1 MLLLLFGGIAAGSLG
16 GLLGIGGGILIM
28 PILRF
33 VMGLDPAYAAGTCIV
48 AVFFTTLSG
57 SLKHFRLGHIDFQSI
72 LPVIISG
79 ILSTLVFS
87 FLFFY
92 VSKKGIWLD
101 LATGFVFLLIALRM
115 IWEGIYEYKN
125 KSLSTS
131 FKSGLKGSIMTKTTI
146 GGVAGILPGLLG
158 IGTGA
163 ILVPVFAFALQAPIK
178 IAIGSSL
185 ACFSL
190 NAFVSSIL
198 KLFQGFVKIHMLVP
212 LCLGTL
218 IGARIGATLN
228 GKMNA
233 PVLKILFGLVFIY
246 VASRYLIILGG
257 LYGSQPFF
265 LLFIPLLLYLIVLLS
280 GP

>member
-1 MLLLLFGGIAAGSLG
+1 MLLLFCSGIAAGMLG

-33 VMGLDPAYAAGTCIV
+33 VMGLEPAYAAGTCIV

-57 SLKHFRLGHIDFQSI
+57 SLKHFKLGHIDFRSI
-72 LPVIISG
+72 LPTIISG
-79 ILSTLVFS
+79 LLSTLVFS

-92 VSKKGIWLD
+92 VSKKGFWLD
-101 LATGFVFLLIALRM
+101 VATGFVFLFIALRM
-115 IWEGIYEYKN
+115 IWEGISEHFS
-125 KSLSTS
+125 KSMASAS
-131 FKSGLKGSIMTKTTI
+131 SSGIEGSIMAKATI

-163 ILVPVFAFALQAPIK
+163 ILVPAFAFSLQAPIK

-190 NAFVSSIL
+190 NAFVSSLL
-198 KLFQGFVKIHMLVP
+198 KLFQGFVQINMLVP
-212 LCLGTL
+212 LCFGTL
-218 IGARIGATLN
+218 IGARIGAALN
-228 GKMNA
+228 GKLNA

-246 VASRYLIILGG
+246 VDSKYLMIFGG
-257 LYGSQPFF
+257 QYP
-265 LLFIPLLLYLIVLLS
+265 
-280 GP
+280 